1 MPSTKKPKAAMSQ
14 KAVDELIR
22 ITIGPKRAVEKL
34 FKSSTS
40 PKWAR
45 YAMYGLDR
53 GVVYVN
59 LDRGTARVLG
69 ENSHCAKQWSRR
81 QARTAKLAEAKI
93 AKADKAAK

>member
-1 MPSTKKPKAAMSQ
+1 MPSTMSQ

-22 ITIGPKRAVEKL
+22 KTIGPKRAVEAL

-45 YAMYGLDR
+45 YEMYGLDR

-59 LDRGTARVLG
+59 LDRGTARVLD
-69 ENSHCAKQWSRR
+69 EKCRCSKQWAKR
-81 QARTAKLAEAKI
+81 QAR
-93 AKADKAAK
+93 AARRVEGKVDAS